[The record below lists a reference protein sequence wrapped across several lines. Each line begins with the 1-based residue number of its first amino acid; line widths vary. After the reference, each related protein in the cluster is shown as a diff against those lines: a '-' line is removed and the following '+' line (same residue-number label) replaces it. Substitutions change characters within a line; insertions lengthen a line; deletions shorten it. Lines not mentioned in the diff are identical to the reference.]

1 MARRLAGIDVGGTFT
16 DVLLYEEAAGA
27 GRVRFAKVPSTTANQ
42 AEGVLAGIAAAG
54 ASPAELDLLI
64 HGTTVTTNAVL
75 ERKLARVGLIT
86 TAGFRDTLEIGRRTR
101 PTPYGLF
108 GVFEPVIPRDLRL
121 EVTERMEAS
130 GRVHTPLDTA
140 GVAAAIRQL
149 RAAGCEALVIHFLHA
164 YANPEHELAAGRIAA
179 DLWPN
184 GYVTLGHALLS
195 EYREYER
202 GTTAAV
208 NAAVQPILERY
219 LQRLTEELRGQGF
232 RQDLLVMNG
241 NGGTI
246 AAPLAAREAAKTV
259 MSGPASGVIAAA
271 ATLAQSGVGDAVTYD
286 MGGTSSDV
294 ALISGGLPEVSAELT
309 IDYGLPIH
317 VPMVDVR
324 TVGAGGGSIAWL
336 DAAGM
341 LRVGPQ
347 SAGSTPGPICYGRGG
362 RQPTI
367 TDANLILGRLD
378 PAKLAIQGTETVSLE
393 RVRAIFAE
401 TLAQPLGLTVDE
413 AAAAVIALGNV
424 HMAGAIR
431 MVSLSR
437 GRDPRSLTLF
447 AFGGAGPLHAVALTA
462 DLGIPEVLI
471 PARPGLTNALGCLVA
486 DLRQDFVNTLNQPLD
501 TLEMAEVHRILAE
514 QVARG
519 TAINAAQQ
527 DQIEATEIRHTADM
541 QFHGQ
546 THLIRVTLPSATVT
560 RAELQRLFEEA
571 YFARFHIQ
579 MPEIRATLVN
589 LNTAV
594 TGRRKPFPVAS
605 LQDPAL
611 RAAEAEGARRGSRP
625 VFAGGAWVDC
635 PVYARDALPL
645 HATLTGPAV
654 LEQPDSTIFLEPGAA
669 LRVDPIGNLRI
680 TTAGMSLGGRA
691 EEGTLDPLTLA
702 VIEAGLG
709 QVCNEMDLAFS
720 RAAFS
725 PVIAEADDRSDGIYD
740 AESGAL
746 IAQGELGLPVFVGV
760 MQYSTGEITRLI
772 REGRVAPPE
781 PGDIYIVNDPYLGGT
796 HLMDVRFAMPFF
808 HEGRLLCWL
817 QNTGHWPDTGGMTP
831 GGFSAHATE
840 VEQEGLRLPP
850 VKLFKRGQMDQE
862 ILAIIQSNIRV
873 ADQRIGDIKA
883 QVSALKI
890 GERRLETLI
899 GRFGLATV
907 TAAIAEMRGRAARLM
922 RAKIATMPDGAYRS
936 EAFVDSDGVVNEPLR
951 IALTVTKADET
962 LTFDFAGSSPP
973 CRGPMNSVFATTLSS
988 VYLAVRHVFPDVPL
1002 NAGAFAPL
1010 VIPRPEGTFLDARY
1024 PRPVSGCAAEV
1035 SQRIAEAVFLALVQA
1050 IPEKVTAAPAGSS
1063 GNFAL
1068 GGADP
1073 KTGAGYVMYQISGGG
1088 YGGNA
1093 LHDGLTNGCSTIGI
1107 SKTAPVEVMEQKFPV
1122 LFRRF
1127 GLREGSG
1134 GAGLHRGGF
1143 GVHYEV
1149 EILRGE
1155 AVASFVMDHGRY
1167 GPPGAQGGAPGAAN
1181 IVRVHRGGSVYVP
1194 EHLSKD
1200 QNIRVQAGD
1209 RVEVMTPGGGGYGD
1223 PQARPAALV
1232 ERDVARGYY
1241 TREEAARLWP
1251 GVLPG

>member
-1 MARRLAGIDVGGTFT
+1 MTRRVAGIDVGGTFT
-16 DVLLYEEAAGA
+16 DVLFYDQDDAS
-27 GRVRFAKVPSTTANQ
+27 GRVRFAKIPTTTTNQ
-42 AEGVLAGIAAAG
+42 AEGVLAGIRAAG
-54 ASPAELDLLI
+54 TTPAALDLII

-75 ERKLARVGLIT
+75 ERKVARVGLIT
-86 TAGFRDTLEIGRRTR
+86 TDGFRDTLEIGRRTR
-101 PTPYGLF
+101 PNPYGLF
-108 GVFEPVIPRDLRL
+108 GVFEPLVPRDLRI
-121 EVTERMEAS
+121 EVPERMDAS
-130 GRVHTPLDTA
+130 GAVVTPLDEA
-140 GVAAAIRQL
+140 AMRAAATHL

-164 YANPEHELAAGRIAA
+164 YANPAHELAAGRIAA
-179 DLWPN
+179 EIWPN
-184 GYVTLGHALLS
+184 GYITLGHALLS

-202 GTTAAV
+202 GTTASV
-208 NAAVQPILERY
+208 NAAVQPVLDRY
-219 LQRLTEELRGQGF
+219 LDRLTQGLRQEGF
-232 RQDLLVMNG
+232 AHDLLVMNG

-246 AAPLAAREAAKTV
+246 AAGLAARDAAKTV

-324 TVGAGGGSIAWL
+324 TIGAGGGSIAWL

-362 RQPTI
+362 TLPTI
-367 TDANLILGRLD
+367 TDANLILGRID
-378 PAKLAIQGTETVSLE
+378 PAKLSITREPVTVE
-393 RVRAIFAE
+393 AVRAIFDE
-401 TLAQPLGLTVDE
+401 TLARPLGLSVDE

-437 GRDPRSLTLF
+437 GRDPRTLTLF
-447 AFGGAGPLHAVALTA
+447 AFGGAGPLHAVALA
-462 DLGIPEVLI
+462 VDLGIPEVLI

-501 TLEMAEVHRILAE
+501 SLDMAVVHRVLAD

-527 DQIEATEIRHTADM
+527 SEIERTEIVHSADM
-541 QFHGQ
+541 QFRGQ
-546 THLIRVTLPSATVT
+546 THFIRVAIPDAAVT
-560 RAELQRLFEEA
+560 RAALQALFEEA
-571 YFARFHIQ
+571 YFARFQIR

-594 TGRRKPFPVAS
+594 TGRRAPFPVAS
-605 LQDPAL
+605 LLDPAA
-611 RAAEAEGARRGSRP
+611 RADSLDGARTGTRP
-625 VFAGGAWVDC
+625 VFAAGAWADC
-635 PVYARDALPL
+635 AIYARDALPIG
-645 HATLTGPAV
+645 AEFIGPAI
-654 LEQPDSTIFLEPGAA
+654 LEQADATSFIEPGARV
-669 LRVDPIGNLRI
+669 RVDEVGNLRVA
-680 TTAGMSLGGRA
+680 TAGAALDLGQGSS
-691 EEGTLDPLTLA
+691 DPLALA
-702 VIEAGLG
+702 VIEAGLQ

-740 AESGAL
+740 ADTGAL

-760 MQYSTGEITRLI
+760 MQYSTGEIIRLI
-772 REGRVAPPE
+772 REGAVAAPE

-808 HEGRLLCWL
+808 HDGRLLCWL

-850 VKLFKRGQMDQE
+850 VKLFKRGEMDRE
-862 ILAIIQSNIRV
+862 ILSIISSNIRV
-873 ADQRIGDIKA
+873 ADQRIGDIRA

-890 GERRLETLI
+890 GERRLREVLDRYGI
-899 GRFGLATV
+899 GTV
-907 TAAIAEMRGRAARLM
+907 ESVIAEMKSRAANLM
-922 RAKIATMPDGAYRS
+922 RAKLAGIRDGVYES
-936 EAFVDSDGVVNEPLR
+936 VAFVDSDGVVNEPLR
-951 IALTVTKADET
+951 IALTMTKADGG
-962 LTFDFAGSSPP
+962 LTFDFSRSSAP

-1010 VIPRPEGTFLDARY
+1010 HVPRPEGTFLDARY

-1050 IPEKVTAAPAGSS
+1050 IPDLVTAAPAGSS

-1068 GGADP
+1068 GGFDP
-1073 KTGAGYVMYQISGGG
+1073 KRGTGYVMYQISGGG

-1093 LHDGLTNGCSTIGI
+1093 MHDGLTNGCSTIGI
-1107 SKTAPVEVMEQKFPV
+1107 SKTAPVEVMEQYFPV

-1127 GLREGSG
+1127 ALREGSG
-1134 GAGLHRGGF
+1134 GAGRHRGGF

-1155 AVASFVMDHGRY
+1155 AVASFVMDHGRV
-1167 GPPGAQGGAPGAAN
+1167 GPPGVLGGEDGARN
-1181 IVRVHRGGSVYVP
+1181 IVRVHRGGAVYVP
-1194 EHLSKD
+1194 DHLSKD
-1200 QNIRVQAGD
+1200 QNIRVVAGD

-1223 PQARPAALV
+1223 PRERPAALIA
-1232 ERDVARGYY
+1232 RDIARGYY
-1241 TREEAARLWP
+1241 TVAEAKSLWEKSC
-1251 GVLPG
+1251 